1 MNPSFLK
8 YILQLADNCLIQ
20 GHRLSEWCGHAPILE
35 VDIALSNMA
44 LDNIG
49 AARSFYQ
56 YAALLEGNGKT
67 ENSYPYH
74 RDVRSFYNALLL
86 EMPKGNFA
94 ETIVKS
100 LFFDAFQYHFYTA
113 LQASSDKQL
122 AAIAEKSLKEVS
134 YHLKFSSEWA
144 VRLGDGTQESK
155 EKIQEAIYTYWD
167 YCGELFA
174 PCETEKEMIASG
186 VAVDI
191 SLLKPLWE
199 KTIADTLQEATLAY
213 PLSKENAWFHKGGKN
228 GIHTEHLGY
237 ILAEMQYLQKSY
249 PGASW

>member
-134 YHLKFSSEWA
+134 YHLKFSSEWV
-144 VRLGDGTQESK
+144 VRLGDGTPESK

-167 YCGELFA
+167 YCGELFD
-174 PCETEKEMIASG
+174 PCESEKEMIASG

>member
-100 LFFDAFQYHFYTA
+100 LFFD
-113 LQASSDKQL
+113 SP
-122 AAIAEKSLKEVS
+122 IAE
-134 YHLKFSSEWA
+134 
-144 VRLGDGTQESK
+144 
-155 EKIQEAIYTYWD
+155 
-167 YCGELFA
+167 C
-174 PCETEKEMIASG
+174 
-186 VAVDI
+186 
-191 SLLKPLWE
+191 
-199 KTIADTLQEATLAY
+199 
-213 PLSKENAWFHKGGKN
+213 
-228 GIHTEHLGY
+228 
-237 ILAEMQYLQKSY
+237 
-249 PGASW
+249 SWY

>member
-134 YHLKFSSEWA
+134 YHLKFSSDWA

-167 YCGELFA
+167 YCGELFD
-174 PCETEKEMIASG
+174 PCESEKEMIASG